1 MMQQYYFADDRHI
14 AGLVSEIRGKGL
26 STPDGMDLTDLPGL
40 VRVYNGIGPDA
51 WAEPLRRI
59 STALLARFEPEALI
73 HDWEYTHQPKTYW
86 AFTWANIRFAWN
98 AFLCAF
104 RTADTRKKL
113 LAQTAAGLALA
124 TLCQIWGW
132 TGYRTASLTDQ

>member
-1 MMQQYYFADDRHI
+1 MSYNFTIEHVKALKLHCFD
-14 AGLVSEIRGKGL
+14 AGLSMPTLFRFASAEQL
-26 STPDGMDLTDLPGL
+26 QAC
-40 VRVYNGIGPDA
+40 YNGIGPEA
-51 WAEPLRRI
+51 WAPGLRSI
-59 STALLARFEPEALI
+59 VTVLLDRFEPEALI
-73 HDWEYTHQPKTYW
+73 HDWEYTHQPKTYG

-113 LAQTAAGLALA
+113 LAQTAAGLVLA